1 MLDSGESAVFV
12 VTVNPKQTDIA
23 PLLMHPEKY
32 KVIQATAGDWDDV
45 AQQAIKQGEKN
56 KAAGGKAAT
65 GA

>member
-23 PLLMHPEKY
+23 PLLMHSETY
-32 KVIQATAGDWDDV
+32 KVIQATARDWDDV
-45 AQQAIKQGEKN
+45 AQQAIKQAEKN
-56 KAAGGKAAT
+56 KAAGGKAAS